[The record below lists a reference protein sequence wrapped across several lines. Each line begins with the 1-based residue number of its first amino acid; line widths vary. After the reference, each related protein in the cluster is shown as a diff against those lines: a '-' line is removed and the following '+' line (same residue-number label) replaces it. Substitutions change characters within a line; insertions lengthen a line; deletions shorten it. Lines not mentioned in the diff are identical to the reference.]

1 MSYKE
6 NWWCHTMSWMS
17 FDFTLPYLMSHSDA
31 IRSEWCTDCH
41 KQIQTSPK
49 SAWMEGKLIF
59 TSSMTIFN
67 LRSNQITFKI
77 YWFKTVAIRN
87 KFLEQISKSLQTGF
101 GWLGSTLV
109 QRKRPAC
116 LPLKYT
122 QFPWINRSM
131 DLSWTIY
138 SILLTNRSSSMQHS
152 LDFIIRCSLRIT

>member
-1 MSYKE
+1 MSYKG

-59 TSSMTIFN
+59 TSLMTIFN
-67 LRSNQITFKI
+67 LRSNQITKQNLLIQNSCHQENIFGANFKI
-77 YWFKTVAIRN
+77 STDGFW
-87 KFLEQISKSLQTGF
+87 LTGF
-101 GWLGSTLV
+101 DSSPE
-109 QRKRPAC
+109 KKAC

-122 QFPWINRSM
+122 QFRWINRSM

-152 LDFIIRCSLRIT
+152 LDFIIRCSILIT